1 MLQPAYTRQFQKDLK
16 KMKKRGKDIDKIKTV
31 IKKLTDQTSLEDR
44 YRDHKLVGIM
54 VEENAMLNLIGYL
67 FIN

>member
-31 IKKLTDQTSLEDR
+31 IEKLTDQTPLED
-44 YRDHKLVGIM
+44 
-54 VEENAMLNLIGYL
+54 
-67 FIN
+67 